1 MKKIRYIPYG
11 YTMQNGQ
18 IIVDEDEADVIR
30 SIYDNYVAGASLKAI
45 AEQLTLRR
53 VPYTE
58 KTTVWDKARVAR
70 ILQNAKYTGSDD
82 YAPIVDDE
90 LYDRAVALKTARQR
104 NTFEKNREGI
114 DLLRSCTRCAACG
127 APMHRRV
134 NAKLRIRESWEC
146 TNPGCGIRVR
156 ISDAHLLEIIV
167 SLMNRL
173 IENDTLLLPK
183 KKRRITSDQA
193 RAISQE
199 VMERLA
205 QGPVDESYI
214 IERAKEY
221 ARQLYD
227 DGDTTTA
234 LSVALAR
241 KRMSVMQPQ
250 SSFRPDY
257 FIDLIDHIT
266 IGQGGIVRLI
276 TKTDACVGE
285 DEYDSNENQ

>member
-18 IIVDEDEADVIR
+18 IIVDEAEADVIR

-146 TNPGCGIRVR
+146 TNPECGIRVR
-156 ISDAHLLEIIV
+156 ISDTHLLEIIV

-173 IENDTLLLPK
+173 IENDSLLLPK

-199 VMERLA
+199 VMD
-205 QGPVDESYI
+205 V
-214 IERAKEY
+214 
-221 ARQLYD
+221 
-227 DGDTTTA
+227 
-234 LSVALAR
+234 
-241 KRMSVMQPQ
+241 
-250 SSFRPDY
+250 
-257 FIDLIDHIT
+257 
-266 IGQGGIVRLI
+266 
-276 TKTDACVGE
+276 
-285 DEYDSNENQ
+285 